1 MKALKIVALAVGIV
15 VLGTLALM
23 MAAPA
28 ANHVESTI
36 IINASTASIYRE
48 ANGFKSFHAWSP
60 QSADPRVK
68 YSYTGPDTGVGAR
81 ISWDG
86 PTAGRGYREI
96 TESEE
101 NTRIKHIVT
110 FEGHAGRYV
119 SEIRLDPVDG
129 GTKVT
134 WTYDSDYSDAV
145 GMSGSMGK
153 IMELF
158 AGPALQDRY
167 DEGLKALK
175 QVVERK
181 PELD

>member
-1 MKALKIVALAVGIV
+1 MGII

-36 IINASTASIYRE
+36 IINASAASIYRE

-60 QSADPRVK
+60 LSADSHIK
-68 YSYTGPDTGVGAR
+68 YSYAGPDTGVGAR
-81 ISWDG
+81 MSWDG
-86 PTAGRGYREI
+86 PRAGRGFREI
-96 TESEE
+96 TESEV
-101 NTRIKHIVT
+101 NTRIKQVIT
-110 FEGHAGRYV
+110 FEGMEGRYV
-119 SEIRLDPVDG
+119 SEITLVPVDG

-134 WTYDSDYSDAV
+134 WTYDSDYTNAA
-145 GMSGSMGK
+145 GMSGSMEK
-153 IMELF
+153 IIEMF

-167 DEGLKALK
+167 DTGLKALK